1 MASWIMQ
8 TIALAEGNI
17 PPLLRDWREDTMTFL
32 RHDAPKIVFV
42 LVMAYLLTRMA
53 RAVARKST
61 DLHVRKLPSGVR
73 VQQVR
78 TVASVVTSIAVVVIF
93 FVAALQVLSILGFNL
108 GPMLA
113 SAGIAGLAIGFG
125 AQTLVHDFI
134 NGFFILL
141 ENQYDIG
148 DTVRIA
154 GVKGAVEG
162 MNLRHTVLRDDDGT
176 VHFVPNSAIQIV
188 SNTTRD
194 WSQLALRVT
203 VAYSEPSEK
212 VVKLL
217 REVGEEVRRDP
228 AFAEDIV
235 GAIDVPGIERVGN
248 GEAEYLMLVKTR
260 PNKHFGV
267 SRELRRR
274 IKESFE
280 KNGVQAAGPVAEFGL
295 QIGRPRP
302 KSWIGLRDLQSEIRN
317 LKSAIASLLL
327 AAWTVVAAAPR
338 DHNSFDR
345 SLAHPARFAFSP
357 VHSVLQLE
365 EALFAVRVHI
375 VGNTRTAQPDGF
387 SQDSFQSVV

>member
-8 TIALAEGNI
+8 TAVLTQGSI
-17 PPLLRDWREDTMTFL
+17 PALLRDWREDTMVFL

-42 LVMAYLLTRMA
+42 LLVAYLLTRAA
-53 RAVARKST
+53 RAVARKT
-61 DLHVRKLPSGVR
+61 ADLHVRKLPSGVR

-78 TVASVVTSIAVVVIF
+78 TVASVVTSITVFVIF
-93 FVAALQVLSILGFNL
+93 FVAALEVLSLLGLNL

-154 GVKGAVEG
+154 GVKGEVED

-217 REVGEEVRRDP
+217 REVGEAVRHDP

-274 IKESFE
+274 IKECFE
-280 KNGVQAAGPVAEFGL
+280 KNNVQAAGP
-295 QIGRPRP
+295 GRIYVVDQGTG
-302 KSWIGLRDLQSEIRN
+302 K
-317 LKSAIASLLL
+317 AS
-327 AAWTVVAAAPR
+327 
-338 DHNSFDR
+338 
-345 SLAHPARFAFSP
+345 
-357 VHSVLQLE
+357 
-365 EALFAVRVHI
+365 
-375 VGNTRTAQPDGF
+375 
-387 SQDSFQSVV
+387 

>member
-8 TIALAEGNI
+8 TAVLTQGSI
-17 PPLLRDWREDTMTFL
+17 PALLRDWREDTMVFL

-42 LVMAYLLTRMA
+42 LLVAYLLTRAA
-53 RAVARKST
+53 RAVARKT
-61 DLHVRKLPSGVR
+61 ADLHVRKLPSGVR

-78 TVASVVTSIAVVVIF
+78 TVASVVTSITVFVIF
-93 FVAALQVLSILGFNL
+93 FVAALEVLSLLGLNL

-154 GVKGAVEG
+154 GVKGEVED

-217 REVGEEVRRDP
+217 REVGEEVRHGP

-274 IKESFE
+274 IKECFE
-280 KNGVQAAGPVAEFGL
+280 KNNVQAAGP
-295 QIGRPRP
+295 GRIYVVDQGTG
-302 KSWIGLRDLQSEIRN
+302 K
-317 LKSAIASLLL
+317 AS
-327 AAWTVVAAAPR
+327 
-338 DHNSFDR
+338 
-345 SLAHPARFAFSP
+345 
-357 VHSVLQLE
+357 
-365 EALFAVRVHI
+365 
-375 VGNTRTAQPDGF
+375 
-387 SQDSFQSVV
+387 